1 MTIGLPLIGAVHL
14 NTQSCHNIGDID
26 EQSCHQ
32 IKLSDSIILDFFTT
46 DDIQLETGGSIWHA
60 GKNCTELQI
69 ERSLCAQINR
79 DNTHGLQFAKILH
92 KLLASCFN

>member
-14 NTQSCHNIGDID
+14 NTQSGHTRSDID

-69 ERSLCAQINR
+69 ERSLCVLINR
-79 DNTHGLQFAKILH
+79 CNTHGLRFTEILH
-92 KLLASCFN
+92 KQLASCFN

>member
-60 GKNCTELQI
+60 GKNCTKLQI
-69 ERSLCAQINR
+69 ERSLCA
-79 DNTHGLQFAKILH
+79 
-92 KLLASCFN
+92 